1 MAIHKELRIVPF
13 SAKEMFD
20 LVKDVSN
27 YSKFLP
33 WVEESKIYNIS
44 NNQFDADLV
53 VGASAFK
60 QKYSSRVTFDEEK
73 WIITSDL
80 IEGPFKHLRNEW
92 HFKSV
97 IEGEGNDSQC
107 EISFSLD
114 FEIDNMILK
123 TILAP
128 FLSNA
133 AKLMIEA
140 FEKRAVD
147 LKNKKIN

>member
-1 MAIHKELRIVPF
+1 MALHKELRIVPF
-13 SAKEMFD
+13 SAQEMFL
-20 LVKDVSN
+20 LVKDVAS
-27 YSKFLP
+27 YCEFLP

-44 NNQFDADLV
+44 KNQFDADLI

-60 QKYSSRVTFDEEK
+60 QKYSSRVICNEEK
-73 WIITSDL
+73 CIITSDL
-80 IEGPFKHLRNEW
+80 IEGPFKYLRNEW
-92 HFKSV
+92 YFKNV
-97 IEGEGNDSQC
+97 TEGDDPKC

-123 TILAP
+123 TILSP

-147 LKNKKIN
+147 IKNKKIT

>member
-1 MAIHKELRIVPF
+1 MAFHKELRIVPF
-13 SAKEMFD
+13 CSQEMFD
-20 LVKDVSN
+20 LVKDVAH
-27 YSKFLP
+27 YCEFLP
-33 WVEESKIYNIS
+33 WVEESKMYNIS
-44 NNQFDADLV
+44 SNQFDADLI

-60 QKYSSRVTFDEEK
+60 QKYSSRVTCDEGK
-73 WIITSDL
+73 LCITSDL

-92 HFKSV
+92 YFKSMSEV
-97 IEGEGNDSQC
+97 GGNPQC
-107 EISFSLD
+107 EISFFLD

-147 LKNKKIN
+147 IKNKKIT